1 MIRVYT
7 SYVSPDD
14 FGKYDVSITYVS
26 LLSSIV
32 FFDIWN
38 AIMKHYFEENSENS
52 KNKIVTNG
60 LLIFMTSFIIYT
72 VFFTVLHSIIIFE
85 FGGLI
90 YLYGLLIAIQNLF
103 GYFVRMKQLNRI
115 FVYSGILSS
124 LCNSIVVLLLLI
136 YFDFGYESLY
146 IGFVTAVLIQI
157 TYQNFHI
164 QISKLIN
171 KKFIDWD
178 IIKKLVAYSLPLAI
192 NSAAY
197 WLLTG
202 FGKIYVSY
210 SLGDQYNGYLAIAS
224 KFSIFITLISTAFTM
239 AWQELSF
246 KKYELNE
253 TNRIFYN
260 SFSKYFMEILAFFT
274 IMVVILVY
282 FIYPYMVT
290 EAYNQS
296 KILIPIF
303 LISSIFSILST
314 FFGTILLTYK
324 LSNWISISTT
334 IAAII
339 SVLINLIFMKDYGVI
354 IFPIAL
360 LVAWIANALT
370 RILIINKVMRFN
382 PISLR
387 FIIYV
392 IMSTISIIIFDKGSS
407 YQMVIIGIVVIV
419 MSLVMYYR
427 ELRSIYIWYRKGDFS
442 GK

>member
-1 MIRVYT
+1 MIRIYT
-7 SYVSPDD
+7 SYIVPDD
-14 FGKYDVSITYVS
+14 FGKYDVSITYIS

-38 AIMKHYFEENSENS
+38 AIMKHYFEEHTENNQ
-52 KNKIVTNG
+52 NKIITNG
-60 LLIFMTSFIIYT
+60 LLIFTTSLLIYT
-72 VFFTVLHSIIIFE
+72 MFFVIMQSIIIFE
-85 FGGLI
+85 FRGLI

-124 LCNSIVVLLLLI
+124 LCNSIIVLLLLI
-136 YFDFGYESLY
+136 IFDFGYESLY
-146 IGFVTAVLIQI
+146 IGFVVAVLIQI
-157 TYQNFHI
+157 VYQNFYI
-164 QISKLIN
+164 KVSTFIN
-171 KKFIDWD
+171 KKYIDWK
-178 IIKKLVAYSLPLAI
+178 IIKKLVIYSLPLAI

-224 KFSIFITLISTAFTM
+224 KFSIFLTLVSTAFTM
-239 AWQELSF
+239 AWQELSY

-253 TNRIFYN
+253 SNRIFYN
-260 SFSKYFMEILAFFT
+260 QFSKYFMEILAFFT
-274 IMVVILVY
+274 IIIVILVY
-282 FIYPYMVT
+282 FIYPYMVA
-290 EAYNQS
+290 ESYNQS

-324 LSNWISISTT
+324 LSSWISISTT
-334 IAAII
+334 FAAIT
-339 SVLINLIFMKDYGVI
+339 SVLINLLFMQKYGVI

-360 LVAWIANALT
+360 LVSWIANSLV
-370 RILIINKVMRFN
+370 RIIIINKVMRFN
-382 PISLR
+382 PISIR
-387 FIIYV
+387 FLIFITA
-392 IMSTISIIIFDKGSS
+392 STISLFLFDKGSS
-407 YQMVIIGIVVIV
+407 YLMVIAGIMAIVLGIVLYFREIRVI
-419 MSLVMYYR
+419 YF
-427 ELRSIYIWYRKGDFS
+427 WFRKGDFS